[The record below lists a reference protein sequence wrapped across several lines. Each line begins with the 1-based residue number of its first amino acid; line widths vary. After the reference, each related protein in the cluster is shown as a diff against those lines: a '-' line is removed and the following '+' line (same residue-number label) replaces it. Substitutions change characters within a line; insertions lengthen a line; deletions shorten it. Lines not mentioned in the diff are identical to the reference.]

1 MPAAKFASSRD
12 DQSGLLG
19 WRDIVYEEQVDL
31 SGTEYG
37 WLLER
42 AGRLLAAV
50 RTAARCRHGNTIC
63 EIETGDRAV
72 AVLVTLQWRTHC
84 TCLQVRQG
92 LALAWAIGMP

>member
-1 MPAAKFASSRD
+1 M
-12 DQSGLLG
+12 
-19 WRDIVYEEQVDL
+19 DL

-72 AVLVTLQWRTHC
+72 GDT
-84 TCLQVRQG
+84 
-92 LALAWAIGMP
+92 ALAYR

>member
-1 MPAAKFASSRD
+1 M
-12 DQSGLLG
+12 
-19 WRDIVYEEQVDL
+19 DL

-42 AGRLLAAV
+42 AGRVLAGV

-72 AVLVTLQWRTHC
+72 LVLVTLLRRTHC

-92 LALAWAIGMP
+92 LALTWAMGMP